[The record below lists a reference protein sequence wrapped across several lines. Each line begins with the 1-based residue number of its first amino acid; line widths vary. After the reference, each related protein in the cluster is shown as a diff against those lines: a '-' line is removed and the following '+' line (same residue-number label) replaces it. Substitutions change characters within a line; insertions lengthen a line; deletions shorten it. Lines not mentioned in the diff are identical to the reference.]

1 MSRFFRW
8 WEIKYKISIS
18 GPWVPVVDSYA
29 SDPFLPDKPET
40 LHRQNKINQVPMIIG
55 RTEAEG
61 ILWTSRLATDAQF
74 KSKFIDNWST
84 CGPINILGK
93 ESANITESDQRFVNN
108 LVTNYNGGEVTDIQ
122 PHHLQD
128 ILTDAMFGLDTH
140 KVARHLVNTG
150 NKAVYKYYF
159 SYSGKLKAS
168 QISLS
173 VLSSHTSHYC
183 YRHHITVW
191 PVSVAGMACV
201 PIPGLQSY
209 QDSLPGSSPPSRRL
223 SRRWAALHL
232 RDGPRH
238 ERHPQPR
245 GRGREPRHGQD
256 VDRVCSDWASG
267 QWGLV
272 TGIRGHWPRVFC
284 NWHQHE
290 NGIGKQS
297 RQT

>member
-1 MSRFFRW
+1 MR
-8 WEIKYKISIS
+8 ISIS
-18 GPWVPVVDSYA
+18 GPWVPVVDSYS

-108 LVTNYNGGEVTDIQ
+108 LVTSYNGGEVTDIQ

-183 YRHHITVW
+183 YRHHITV
-191 PVSVAGMACV
+191 
-201 PIPGLQSY
+201 
-209 QDSLPGSSPPSRRL
+209 
-223 SRRWAALHL
+223 
-232 RDGPRH
+232 
-238 ERHPQPR
+238 
-245 GRGREPRHGQD
+245 
-256 VDRVCSDWASG
+256 
-267 QWGLV
+267 
-272 TGIRGHWPRVFC
+272 
-284 NWHQHE
+284 
-290 NGIGKQS
+290 
-297 RQT
+297 